1 MASITAIFS
10 FLIMAYTSLAQMMPI
25 NPGCASSTPWSSP
38 SVKTLTYTQ
47 WTPPQIA
54 PTSTVYDMIV
64 THFDYVSSSHPL
76 SCQLTYTSLRLSG
89 VAVALPLSPMSH
101 LLLLPL

>member
-10 FLIMAYTSLAQMMPI
+10 FLVMAYTALAQMMPI
-25 NPGCASSTPWSSP
+25 NPGCASSTPVSTP

-64 THFDYVSSSHPL
+64 THFDYVSSSHPQGW
-76 SCQLTYTSLRLSG
+76 QLAYN
-89 VAVALPLSPMSH
+89 SH
-101 LLLLPL
+101 R